1 MLKAKG
7 IVVHC
12 SDSPQGRGDN
22 AKTIDRWHR
31 ERGWDCIGY
40 HYVIL
45 EDGTIEDGR
54 PLSKRGAHCLRHN
67 DYVGI
72 CLIGIDKFTDEQY
85 NSLEELIRRFQVE
98 PDNIIGHNEV
108 SNKSCP
114 NFSVQ
119 EFKTNR
125 NLI

>member
-1 MLKAKG
+1 M
-7 IVVHC
+7 VDH
-12 SDSPQGRGDN
+12 
-22 AKTIDRWHR
+22 
-31 ERGWDCIGY
+31 
-40 HYVIL
+40 
-45 EDGTIEDGR
+45 
-54 PLSKRGAHCLRHN
+54 LSKRGAHCLRHN

-108 SNKSCP
+108 SIKSCP

-119 EFKTNR
+119 EFKANR
-125 NLI
+125 NLDRRI